1 MPPEQRALPVAR
13 SIESPMTVE
22 TITLPETALA
32 ETALA
37 ETALAEPVYS
47 RPSAVRPASV
57 MAELPAAHRPGTGL
71 WGLARAVSRIVVW
84 LTWTLALI
92 PVQAVALRLSAWGIW
107 PGFAIGFPTF
117 YHRSLCRILGITIE
131 LRGVAPAPAPVLI
144 IANHC
149 SWLDVI
155 VLSSI
160 RPLSFV
166 AKAEVA
172 TWPFFGLLA
181 KLQRTVF
188 VERER
193 RSRVTEHKDEITRRL
208 AAGDALVLFPEGTTN
223 EGNRMI
229 PFKTAL
235 FSAAAT
241 TVDDG
246 KGGDRPIIVQPWS
259 VAYTGLNNMPMGW
272 DQRHFYAWYGDMELA
287 PHLWQILQ
295 MGPVT
300 VRVELHPPVT
310 LAEFDNRKH
319 LSAHCERAVAEGLS
333 AALAGRQPPP
343 ARILGRPFP

>member
-1 MPPEQRALPVAR
+1 M
-13 SIESPMTVE
+13 SIENPMTVE
-22 TITLPETALA
+22 TITLPDAAAPELPP
-32 ETALA
+32 
-37 ETALAEPVYS
+37 EPEHAPAPAYS
-47 RPSAVRPASV
+47 RPPSGRLASV
-57 MAELPAAHRPGTGL
+57 MAELPAARRPGTGW
-71 WGLARAVSRIVVW
+71 WGLARAASRIVVW
-84 LTWTLALI
+84 LVWTLALI
-92 PVQAVALRLSAWGIW
+92 PVQMVALRLLARGIW
-107 PGFAIGFPTF
+107 PAFAIGFPTF

-149 SWLDVI
+149 SWIDII
-155 VLSSI
+155 VLSAI

-208 AAGDALVLFPEGTTN
+208 GIGDALVLFPEGTTN

-246 KGGDRPIIVQPWS
+246 KGGVRPIIVQPWS

-287 PHLWQILQ
+287 PHLWQVLQ

-319 LSAHCERAVAEGLS
+319 LSAHCERAVAGGLS

-343 ARILGRPFP
+343 VQILGRPFP